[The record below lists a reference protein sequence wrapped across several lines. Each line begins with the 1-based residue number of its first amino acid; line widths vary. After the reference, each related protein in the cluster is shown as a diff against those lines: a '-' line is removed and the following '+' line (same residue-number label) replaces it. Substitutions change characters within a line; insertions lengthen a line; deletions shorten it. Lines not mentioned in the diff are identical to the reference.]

1 MLALLL
7 AAATLLMV
15 MTGCITIGS
24 TDDVPATVAA
34 ELTRVAPTPTI
45 TPALTMTEL
54 IAQTRPSLAR
64 IIAPDGGGSGFVY
77 DASGLIATN
86 AHVVGESD
94 SVRVA
99 LNGEEYRGRV
109 LGRNP
114 DADLAIVQ
122 LRDAAGDFE
131 PVPLGG
137 AGQVDIGQ
145 DVIALGFPLSFAL
158 GDSPTVTRGVVSARR
173 QFDGYEYFQT
183 DAALNPGNSGGP
195 LLNGNGEVIGVITYG
210 ITATEGISFALSV
223 DELHSRLAR
232 LSSTP
237 TPKPTAT
244 PRPTP
249 TPAPPFIQVSAGF
262 HHTCGIKAVGRAV
275 CWGTDTWP
283 QEGGL
288 LYPELVGLY
297 LGQATPPTENFQQIS
312 AGDIHTCGIKT
323 DGSIACWG
331 LNRDGQATPPPERF
345 RQVDAGGF
353 HTCGIKTDSSVACWG
368 NDEYGQVRSTAGSFR
383 QVSAGVSHTCGVKTN
398 DSIACWG
405 LNQDGQSRSPD
416 GNFRQV
422 SAGGGHACGVKTNDS
437 VACWGLNYDG
447 QATPPDGS
455 FQQVSAGGFHTCGI
469 KADGSL
475 ACWGYDE
482 YGQARP
488 PTGSFQ
494 QVAAGAFHTCGLKT
508 DGSVV
513 CWGSD
518 GEGEATPP

>member
-1 MLALLL
+1 
-7 AAATLLMV
+7 
-15 MTGCITIGS
+15 
-24 TDDVPATVAA
+24 
-34 ELTRVAPTPTI
+34 
-45 TPALTMTEL
+45 MTEL
-54 IAQTRPSLAR
+54 VAQTRPSLAR

-86 AHVVGESD
+86 AHVVGNRD

-99 LNGEEYRGRV
+99 LNGQEYQGRV

-131 PVPLGG
+131 PAPLGR
-137 AGQVDIGQ
+137 AGRVDIGQ

-158 GDSPTVTRGVVSARR
+158 GDSPTVTRGIVSARR

-195 LLNGNGEVIGVITYG
+195 LLNANGEVIGVITYG
-210 ITATEGISFALSV
+210 IAATEGISFALTV

-232 LSSTP
+232 LSATP
-237 TPKPTAT
+237 TPRPTAT

-249 TPAPPFIQVSAGF
+249 TPVPPFIQVSTGF
-262 HHTCGIKAVGRAV
+262 HHTCGITDVVRAV

-297 LGQATPPTENFQQIS
+297 FGQSTPPTEDFQQIS
-312 AGDIHTCGIKT
+312 AGAIHNCGVKT

-331 LNRDGQATPPPERF
+331 LNHDGQAAPP
-345 RQVDAGGF
+345 
-353 HTCGIKTDSSVACWG
+353 
-368 NDEYGQVRSTAGSFR
+368 AGS
-383 QVSAGVSHTCGVKTN
+383 
-398 DSIACWG
+398 
-405 LNQDGQSRSPD
+405 
-416 GNFRQV
+416 FRQV
-422 SAGGGHACGVKTNDS
+422 SAGGGHACGLKTNDS
-437 VACWGLNYDG
+437 IDCWGLNYDG
-447 QATPPDGS
+447 QATPPAGS
-455 FQQVSAGGFHTCGI
+455 FRQVSAGGFHTCGI
-469 KADGSL
+469 KMDSSV

-482 YGQARP
+482 YRQTRSP
-488 PTGSFQ
+488 RGSFR
-494 QVAAGAFHTCGLKT
+494 QVAAGAFHTCGIKT
-508 DGSVV
+508 DGRVV

-518 GEGEATPP
+518 DEGEAAPP